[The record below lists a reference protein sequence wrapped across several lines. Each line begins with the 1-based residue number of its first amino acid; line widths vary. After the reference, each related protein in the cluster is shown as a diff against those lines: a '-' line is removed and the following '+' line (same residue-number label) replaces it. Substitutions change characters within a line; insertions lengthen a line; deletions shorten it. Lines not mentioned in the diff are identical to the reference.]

1 MKEEDACRRQARTSR
16 IRSSDM
22 SKPYTGADIIKFI
35 GEQYTDVG
43 IWVISVDKRKCSP
56 IPVVSASHFAHQKP
70 KEVHYH
76 GDKLRAMDKNESLI
90 SKLYTVCQ

>member
-1 MKEEDACRRQARTSR
+1 
-16 IRSSDM
+16 M
-22 SKPYTGADIIKFI
+22 SKPYTGAGIIKFI

-43 IWVISVDKRKCSP
+43 IWVISVDKRRCSP
-56 IPVVSASHFAHQKP
+56 IPVVSASPGSAHQKP
-70 KEVHYH
+70 KEVHCH